1 MATHLVT
8 GASGC
13 IGAWVI
19 RTLVDRGDEVVAVDL
34 STERHRV
41 DAVVGPS
48 MRPSIT
54 WIQGDVTDFEAFS
67 AIVRSSNAASII
79 HLAGLQVPSCR
90 ANPVLGATV
99 NVIGTLNVFEAA
111 RAASIDRV
119 VYASSAAVHG
129 PPTGSPGHA
138 CKEDE
143 SLDCRTHYGVFKQ
156 ANEGTARIMYLDH
169 GVSSVGLRP
178 FTVYGVGRDF
188 GLTSGP
194 TTALKAA
201 LLREPFSIGFT
212 GPTDFQF
219 VGDVAEI
226 FVRCIDEGPE
236 GANVYNLH
244 GTATTVEDV
253 VSIIDR
259 VLPEDRRGLITCDG
273 PTLPMPEAM
282 CGDALATAIG
292 NVPATPLENGFRATY
307 DAFAAL
313 HKAGELDTRDLP
325 REVAR

>member
-1 MATHLVT
+1 M
-8 GASGC
+8 
-13 IGAWVI
+13 
-19 RTLVDRGDEVVAVDL
+19 RTLLDRGDEVIAVDL
-34 STERHRV
+34 ETQQHRV
-41 DAVVGPS
+41 DAVIPPS
-48 MRPSIT
+48 MRSSIT
-54 WIQGDVTDFEAFS
+54 WVQGDVTDFEPFQAL
-67 AIVRSSNAASII
+67 VHSSNAESII

-99 NVIGTLNVFEAA
+99 NVIGTLNIFEAA
-111 RAASIDRV
+111 RAASIERV

-129 PPTGSPGHA
+129 PPTGEPGRA
-138 CKEDE
+138 CREDE

-194 TTALKAA
+194 TTALKSA
-201 LLREPFSIGFT
+201 LLGEPFSIGFT

-219 VGDVAEI
+219 VEDVAKI
-226 FVRCIDEGPE
+226 FVRCIDEGPD

-253 VSIIDR
+253 VSIIDS
-259 VLPEDRRGLITCDG
+259 VVPEDRRGLITCDG

-282 CGDALATAIG
+282 CGDALLAALG
-292 NVPATPLENGFRATY
+292 SVPSTPLVDGLQATY

-313 HKAGELDTRDLP
+313 HDAGTLDTRDLP
-325 REVAR
+325 SKVAR